1 MQVTRES
8 LKRESC
14 EATLGLKAAAMANP
28 AAHKRRPSG
37 DDGSSEESPLLS
49 PIQTDDTVP
58 EYEHHLN
65 GDHDQ
70 EWTPH
75 QSQKSKS
82 SWYMLLLTL
91 GGLGLQMGWSV
102 EMSNGS
108 PYLLSLGLSKA
119 MLALVWIAGPLSGV
133 IVQPFVGLKS
143 DRSRIQWGKR
153 RPYMVGGAVATI
165 LSLLVLAWTREIV
178 SGVGSL
184 FGFDPASDGVA
195 IAIMSFAVV
204 FIYVL
209 DFAINV
215 CTYNTLRTVLVLKA
229 DSTFSPGRLARIHSR
244 LRARPPAGYC

>member
-1 MQVTRES
+1 
-8 LKRESC
+8 
-14 EATLGLKAAAMANP
+14 MANP
-28 AAHKRRPSG
+28 ATHKRQPSG
-37 DDGSSEESPLLS
+37 DDGSDEQSPLLS
-49 PIQTDDTVP
+49 PVQANDIEPD
-58 EYEHHLN
+58 YEHQLN
-65 GDHDQ
+65 SDHDQ

-82 SWYMLLLTL
+82 TWYMLLLTL

-143 DRSRIQWGKR
+143 DRSRIRWGKR

-178 SGVGSL
+178 TAIGSL

-215 CTYNTLRTVLVLKA
+215 CMYDRSKTLLMLEI
-229 DSTFSPGRLARIHSR
+229 DSANSPGCFARIHSR
-244 LRARPPAGYC
+244 LRACAPARYC